1 MPVDGARTSALHSSK
16 RKMSSSSSTPAQS
29 RTYAF
34 PPSSNSYWSFAKKR
48 LERLQK
54 YSRDEIEDIVK
65 QGHELQ
71 SQDSKQDGI
80 LTESYV
86 SIFGFAPQVMRNLL
100 LRSLRVVVAPRIL
113 HASYIDKSD
122 KESQRFEA
130 VLTVNL
136 PPDGFEK
143 LEKYIE
149 LWRVSGGLIDLDTN
163 MSRPMVTAINRICN
177 GRGHYGNWNSM
188 RAQGARTLWYHN
200 FRMIA
205 ENEAR
210 QRVQEETGRAFTTGN
225 MLSLHY
231 DMQNQDLMRR
241 NALAVLEVLYT
252 DVQVLR
258 NTIGDLSNAAAQLRS
273 AQEEDGAMASNAART
288 HLIAVNELANFA
300 QNVVATAST
309 RHFLV
314 DTVHDILAMDLQ
326 DRIANLQSALSQR
339 VRQAPIVPSQRAAS
353 SPTPLFTPPNVV
365 LGVGVPPPPSRDN
378 ETEAPTP
385 QPAGPE
391 PTQETPPWRV
401 VPLPMNWA
409 PGRNGSIGSVRVNST
424 RANVPT
430 LMLSYAD
437 AAVNLSQIG
446 QNSENQGGAATQPI
460 QVD

>member
-1 MPVDGARTSALHSSK
+1 
-16 RKMSSSSSTPAQS
+16 MSSAGSTPTQTRS
-29 RTYAF
+29 YAF
-34 PPSSNSYWSFAKKR
+34 PPSSNSYWSFARKR

-54 YSRDEIEDIVK
+54 YSKEEIDNIVK
-65 QGHELQ
+65 QGQHLQ

-86 SIFGFAPQVMRNLL
+86 SIFGFAPQVLRNLL

-113 HASYIDKSD
+113 HAAYIDKSD
-122 KESQRFEA
+122 VGSQRFEA

-136 PPDGFEK
+136 PPNGFEM
-143 LEKYIE
+143 LERYIE
-149 LWRVSGGLIDLDTN
+149 LWRISGGLIDLDTN

-258 NTIGDLSNAAAQLRS
+258 NAIGDLSNAAAQLRS

-288 HLIAVNELANFA
+288 HLIAVNELATFA

-309 RHFLV
+309 REFLV
-314 DTVHDILAMDLQ
+314 ETVQDILAMDLQ

-339 VRQAPIVPSQRAAS
+339 VRQAPIVQSQRQPA
-353 SPTPLFTPPNVV
+353 SPTPLFTPPNTTS
-365 LGVGVPPPPSRDN
+365 VPPPPSRQHEN
-378 ETEAPTP
+378 QTP
-385 QPAGPE
+385 QPVGPE
-391 PTQETPPWRV
+391 PARDTPPWRV
-401 VPLPMNWA
+401 VPVPMNWA
-409 PGRNGSIGSVRVNST
+409 PGRNGGSGSVRVNST

-430 LMLSYAD
+430 LMLSYAN
-437 AAVNLSQIG
+437 AAVNL
-446 QNSENQGGAATQPI
+446 NSVAQRTENQSGAATQPI
-460 QVD
+460 EVD